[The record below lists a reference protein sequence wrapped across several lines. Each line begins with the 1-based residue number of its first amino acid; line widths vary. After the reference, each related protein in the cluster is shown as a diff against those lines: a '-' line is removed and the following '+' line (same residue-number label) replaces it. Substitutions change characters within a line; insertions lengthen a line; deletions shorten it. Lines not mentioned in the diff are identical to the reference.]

1 MYGLIFS
8 KLFDEDIDSTY
19 QYIKSNLEAPMA
31 AENLLKEVK
40 QKLEYI
46 KENPMGRPLLNDK
59 VIASLKIRSIKAKNY
74 VIYYIVNEEKQKI
87 RLVRFLYNKRDW
99 ISILR
104 GT

>member
-40 QKLEYI
+40 QK
-46 KENPMGRPLLNDK
+46 
-59 VIASLKIRSIKAKNY
+59 
-74 VIYYIVNEEKQKI
+74 I

-104 GT
+104 EK